1 MLKSRQWT
9 CQEGSNG
16 IRDQDLKEQ
25 LCLRKERISGGIFR
39 KTVELEVAKQIV
51 RTFVILR
58 KMSDWALWRGQPP
71 PKPKKRLHTE

>member
-1 MLKSRQWT
+1 MLQRRQWT

-16 IRDQDLKEQ
+16 IKDQDLREQ
-25 LCLRKERISGGIFR
+25 LCLRKEMISGGIFM

-51 RTFVILR
+51 GTFIMLL

-71 PKPKKRLHTE
+71 PKQKKRLRTE